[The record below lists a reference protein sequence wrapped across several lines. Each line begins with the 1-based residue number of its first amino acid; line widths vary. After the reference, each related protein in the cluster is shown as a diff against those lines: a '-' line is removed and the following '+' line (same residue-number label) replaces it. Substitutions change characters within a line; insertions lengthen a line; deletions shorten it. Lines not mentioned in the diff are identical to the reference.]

1 MLKMEKF
8 FCLASDGL
16 IYFLGV
22 FDDWEEAE
30 KHAEKKQID
39 VIWLF
44 GEDSA
49 QLWLDTLKENI

>member
-1 MLKMEKF
+1 MEKF

-44 GEDSA
+44 GKDSA
-49 QLWLDTLKENI
+49 QSWLDTLKENI